1 MGSSS
6 STAHQR
12 NYNHLHHQHL
22 LKLRHQQLPDSISHF
37 LHTHI
42 FEACHSLHLC
52 NRCSHICRSRSVQ
65 CKHNELN
72 GILRHYLVTLTSIL
86 PTETQNISSSQVYIT
101 ITGLRP
107 NTQYTCIVS
116 AETVGSGPPTPAQQI
131 LTPEDGIL
139 NMKLRTYPYC
149 PQ

>member
-1 MGSSS
+1 MWLKDKILLLIIIITNFIAPSGPPTNFVASSS
-6 STAHQR
+6 DSR
-12 NYNHLHHQHL
+12 
-22 LKLRHQQLPDSISHF
+22 SIS
-37 LHTHI
+37 LTWNQP
-42 FEACHSLHLC
+42 EAD
-52 NRCSHICRSRSVQ
+52 
-65 CKHNELN
+65 ELN

-116 AETVGSGPPTPAQQI
+116 TETVGSGPPTPAQQI